1 MTNRTHGN
9 AQRPPPNALSL
20 DNLKLVVNF
29 LFTYAEEHAIL
40 LSGRVPGYKDSDR
53 QLLPSSTTKRLV
65 WNVYVEASSQT
76 VVRVVKFS
84 TFTSIWRKYCP
95 HLTVM
100 KPMTDLCAIC
110 QENSTVVLR
119 AANRPEAE
127 KTTVSIKSNH

>member
-9 AQRPPPNALSL
+9 ARRPPPNALSL

-40 LSGRVPGYKDSDR
+40 LPGRVPGYKDSDR